1 MLHVRNGS
9 QSVMEMIYVQY
20 KTWLISLSSSMS
32 LFSGSPLFS
41 TWTLKDDLKKKQ
53 TLKGLVSCTNK
64 LKNKSAVV

>member
-41 TWTLKDDLKKKQ
+41 TWTLKDDLKK
-53 TLKGLVSCTNK
+53 NK
-64 LKNKSAVV
+64 L